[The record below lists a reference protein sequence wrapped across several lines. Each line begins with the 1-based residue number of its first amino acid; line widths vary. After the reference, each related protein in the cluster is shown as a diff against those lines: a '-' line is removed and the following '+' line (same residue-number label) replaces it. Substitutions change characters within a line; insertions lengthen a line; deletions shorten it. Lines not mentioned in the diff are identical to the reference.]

1 METDAH
7 RYKELSDFLKTR
19 RARVMPSQAGL
30 PPGPRRR
37 TPGLRREEVA
47 QLAGIGLT
55 WYTWLEQGR
64 PIRVSAQVL
73 ESLSRVLLLDR
84 QERLHLFHLAN
95 QAVPTDMPD
104 FAGTASPVLQ
114 RVLDS
119 LRLCPSLVVDRRW
132 NVLAWNEESCALFG
146 DFSGMNARQ
155 RNVVWA
161 VFTEPR
167 YKKLLVDWEANA
179 KALLGRFRTVCGKL
193 VEDPWLVRFVGDLK
207 EQSEEF
213 LLWWPLHEIQGDN
226 EVRKRLDHPVAGI
239 LDFEVS
245 LFDVGDAP
253 GLKLIVHTPLPGTET
268 AEKMRSLSEA
278 HA

>member
-19 RARVMPSQAGL
+19 RARVMPSRAGL

-95 QAVPTDMPD
+95 QAVPMDMPD

>member
-1 METDAH
+1 MNTEEH
-7 RYKELSDFLKTR
+7 RYQELSDFLKTR
-19 RARVMPSQAGL
+19 RARLMPSQAGL
-30 PPGPRRR
+30 PAGQRRR

-84 QERLHLFHLAN
+84 QERLHLYHLAN
-95 QAVPTDMPD
+95 QAVPTDMPEY
-104 FAGTASPVLQ
+104 AGSVSPALQ
-114 RVLDS
+114 HVLDS
-119 LRLCPSLVVDRRW
+119 LRLCPSLVVDQCW
-132 NVLAWNEESCALFG
+132 NVLAWNKEACALFG
-146 DFSGMNARQ
+146 DFARMNARM

-161 VFTEPR
+161 VFTEPL

-179 KALLGRFRTVCGKL
+179 KALLGRFRATCGKL
-193 VEDPWLVRFVGDLK
+193 VDDPWLVRFVGELK

-213 LLWWPLHEIQGDN
+213 ALWWPLHEIQGDA
-226 EVRKRLDHPVAGI
+226 EMLKRLDHPSAGF

-245 LFDVGDAP
+245 LFDVADGS
-253 GLKLIVHTPLPGTET
+253 GLKLIAHTPLPGTET
-268 AEKMRSLSEA
+268 AEKMHSLLNA
-278 HA
+278 